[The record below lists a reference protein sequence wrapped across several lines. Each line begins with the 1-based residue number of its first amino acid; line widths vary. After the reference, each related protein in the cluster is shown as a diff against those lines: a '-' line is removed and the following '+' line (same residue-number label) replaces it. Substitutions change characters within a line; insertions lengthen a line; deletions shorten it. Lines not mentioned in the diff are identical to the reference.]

1 MKTKTNFRTGETH
14 HSAGNRFPNHTQSQY
29 RPTKFEIQLNRFFY
43 RLFGALSLFIFLA
56 AIYEGAYHQ
65 LFTAAITG
73 IMARV
78 IYEEN
83 RKNSR

>member
-1 MKTKTNFRTGETH
+1 MKPNTTH
-14 HSAGNRFPNHTQSQY
+14 PRNDRSHSAGNRFQNHTQRPY
-29 RPTKFEIQLNRFFY
+29 KPTKFEIQLNRFFY
-43 RLFGALSLFIFLA
+43 RLFGGLSLFIFFA
-56 AIYEGAYHQ
+56 ALYEGAYHQ

-83 RKNSR
+83 KKNK